1 MKRAFQQIRKHWVTN
16 LIAAIVSLAV
26 FAGIF
31 CWVFFSR
38 FNEEI
43 IAAIDGATFGTMA
56 VLLFGLLSWVAHLGA
71 FDMVTFGFKQLFS
84 SLFAKKANRDGEF
97 PDYKEAKTEKR
108 INSSYAFVSII
119 FTGLFCSIS
128 IIVLEIIFQIL
139 MHS

>member
-1 MKRAFQQIRKHWVTN
+1 MKRAFHQIRKHWVTN
-16 LIAAIVSLAV
+16 LVAAIISLGV

-38 FNEEI
+38 INEEI
-43 IAAIDGATFGTMA
+43 VAAVDGATFGTMA

-71 FDMVTFGFKQLFS
+71 FDMVAFGFKQLFS

-97 PDYKEAKTEKR
+97 PDYKQAKTEKR

-119 FTGLFCSIS
+119 FVGLLCSIS
-128 IIVLEIIFQIL
+128 IIVLEIIYHA
-139 MHS
+139 MMK

>member
-1 MKRAFQQIRKHWVTN
+1 MKRAFHQIRKHWVTN
-16 LIAAIVSLAV
+16 LVAAIISLGV

-38 FNEEI
+38 YNEEI
-43 IAAIDGATFGTMA
+43 VAAVDGATFGTMA

-71 FDMVTFGFKQLFS
+71 FDMVAFGFKQLFS

-97 PDYKEAKTEKR
+97 PDYKQAKTEKR

-119 FTGLFCSIS
+119 FVGLLCSIS
-128 IIVLEIIFQIL
+128 IIVLEIIYHV
-139 MHS
+139 MMR